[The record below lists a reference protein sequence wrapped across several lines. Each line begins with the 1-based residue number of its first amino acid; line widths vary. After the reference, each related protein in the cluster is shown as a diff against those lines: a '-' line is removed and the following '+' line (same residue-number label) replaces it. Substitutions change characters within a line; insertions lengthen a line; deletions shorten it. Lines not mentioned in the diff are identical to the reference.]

1 MKLYEI
7 PASIRAVE
15 DEIADQGGEL
25 TTELERRLTR
35 LEAEFERK
43 VEYLALLI
51 READVEAAAYKI
63 EENRLRERRRAAE
76 NRAANLKR
84 YIQTQMVLSGIRRV
98 KGDYCSV
105 SIAKNSRPSVTWT
118 GEPEQIPEHLRRIKV
133 EIDSTAVLQAQ
144 SAGEALPDQLVIEHG
159 EHLRIR

>member
-7 PASIRAVE
+7 PRDIRAVE
-15 DEIADQGGEL
+15 DEIAENEGEL
-25 TTELERRLTR
+25 TSELEERLGR
-35 LEAEFERK
+35 LEAEFEKR

-63 EENRLRERRRAAE
+63 EENRLRDRRKAAE

-105 SIAKNSRPSVTWT
+105 SVQRNSRPSLSWT
-118 GEPEQIPEHLRRIKV
+118 GDPDRIPEHMRRTKV
-133 EIDSTAVLQAQ
+133 ELDSTAALDYLKLG
-144 SAGEALPDQLVIEHG
+144 GEAPAELEVEHG